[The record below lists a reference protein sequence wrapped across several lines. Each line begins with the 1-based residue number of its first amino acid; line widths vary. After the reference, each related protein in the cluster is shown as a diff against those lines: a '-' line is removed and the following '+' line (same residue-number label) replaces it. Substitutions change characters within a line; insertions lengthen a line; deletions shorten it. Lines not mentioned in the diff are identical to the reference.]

1 MLDWNSNQ
9 VSPESFRNLS
19 TCYLLHEVLENAVDY
34 WALDLSSVFDDS
46 WIVATCMNFV
56 RTRLVSHAISFVRC
70 LLVFKQ
76 GIENWNASFRNN
88 PYRELT
94 PSTSSLECRFK
105 QMCMSQTKP
114 CDFSQ
119 VVYSISLD
127 LRERENW
134 WWHFLRVAFLAA
146 CSLAIVAYKLLL
158 KNLELNLKMIIM
170 S

>member
-56 RTRLVSHAISFVRC
+56 RTRLVSHAISCVRC

-76 GIENWNASFRNN
+76 GIEN
-88 PYRELT
+88 
-94 PSTSSLECRFK
+94 
-105 QMCMSQTKP
+105 
-114 CDFSQ
+114 
-119 VVYSISLD
+119 
-127 LRERENW
+127 
-134 WWHFLRVAFLAA
+134 
-146 CSLAIVAYKLLL
+146 
-158 KNLELNLKMIIM
+158 
-170 S
+170 